1 MFILVLKTSFTS
13 SKNNYTMKKDNY
25 FKNLNRTVKL
35 ILIVSTIVF
44 MYSETTFSQKT
55 EIKRYMIVRSTPS
68 YTLLF
73 NIDYNQSV
81 LELSGAYNDDYQSE
95 VVYDGESFGA
105 DKGYGASILSKII
118 LNERGSLRFTQ
129 SLSYNRLLSYTFGTK
144 ETVADNGRAN
154 YNCFTGGLGFEYNF
168 TPAHRFKIFMGA
180 ELNASLINGDV
191 KVWFEN
197 RGIGTPYNEEYKV
210 TNTFRIGYGIVIG
223 SEYLINDGFGLNV
236 GARLLNVN
244 ALLKDSKGTNTDT
257 EFQLRDKADPNLK
270 FAGARSKNF
279 SFYSI
284 MAGINFYFGIKE
296 KRYKLN

>member
-1 MFILVLKTSFTS
+1 MKENKFINSLNKQLNTVLLAAMIMIICSGTA
-13 SKNNYTMKKDNY
+13 
-25 FKNLNRTVKL
+25 
-35 ILIVSTIVF
+35 
-44 MYSETTFSQKT
+44 YSQRT

-68 YTLLF
+68 YTLQF
-73 NIDYNQSV
+73 NIDYNQSL

-105 DKGYGASILSKII
+105 DKGYGASVLSKII
-118 LNERGSLRFTQ
+118 LNERGSIRFTQ
-129 SLSYNRLLSYTFGTK
+129 SLTFNRLLSYTFGTK

-154 YNCFTGGLGFEYNF
+154 YNCFTGGLGFEFNF
-168 TPAHRFKIFMGA
+168 TPAHRFKIYMGT

-191 KVWFEN
+191 KIWFEN

-210 TNTFRIGYGIVIG
+210 TNTFRMGYGIILG
-223 SEYLINDGFGLNV
+223 SEYLIHDGLGLNLS
-236 GARLLNVN
+236 ARLLNVN
-244 ALLKDSKGTNTDT
+244 ALLKDSKGTNNDT

-270 FAGARSKNF
+270 FAGNRNKNF

-284 MAGINFYFGIKE
+284 MAGINFYFGVKE